1 MYKFPYYTEAD
12 TEKVIDFMKKNSF
25 ASIIGHDDLYPVA
38 THIPLEVEVEED
50 GKIFLSGH
58 LMKKT
63 DHHIAFS
70 KNENVLVIFSG
81 PHAHISASWY
91 TNPVMGS
98 TWNYMVVH
106 AKGKIRFK
114 DEQGTY
120 EAVKAI
126 TNKYESPESAASFDK
141 LPQEYVDGMVKAI
154 VGFTIEVE
162 SFDNTFKLSQ
172 NRDKASRENII
183 AQLRKRPDGNSLAIA
198 DEMEKLN
205 TKTK

>member
-1 MYKFPYYTEAD
+1 MYKFPYYTEED
-12 TEKVIDFMKKNSF
+12 QQKVIAFMKENSF
-25 ASIIGHDDLYPVA
+25 ATITGIGEQYPVA
-38 THIPLEVEVEED
+38 SHIPLEVEVQDD

-70 KNENVLVIFSG
+70 KNENVLVIFNG
-81 PHAHISASWY
+81 PHTQVSASWY

-106 AKGKIRFK
+106 AKGKITFK

-126 TNKYESPESAASFDK
+126 TNKYEGLDRSSSFDK
-141 LPQEYVDGMVKAI
+141 LPQEYIDKMVKAI
-154 VGFTIEVE
+154 VGFTVEVE
-162 SFDNTFKLSQ
+162 SLENTFKLSQ
-172 NRDKASRENII
+172 NRDEESKQNII
-183 AQLRKRPDGNSLAIA
+183 EELYKRGDDNSKAIA
-198 DEMEKLN
+198 KEILSRLTD
-205 TKTK
+205 

>member
-1 MYKFPYYTEAD
+1 MYKFDYYTEKD
-12 TEKVIDFMKKNSF
+12 QEKVIAFMKENSF
-25 ASIIGHDDLYPVA
+25 AIVSGFGERYPAA
-38 THIPLEVEVEED
+38 THLPLEVEATED

-63 DHHIAFS
+63 DHHIAFT
-70 KNENVLVIFSG
+70 KNENILVIFNG
-81 PHAHISASWY
+81 PHAHVSASWY

-98 TWNYMVVH
+98 TWNYMTVH

-141 LPQEYVDGMVKAI
+141 LPQAYVDGMVKAI
-154 VGFTIEVE
+154 AGFTIEVE
-162 SFDNTFKLSQ
+162 SFENTFKLSQ
-172 NRDKASRENII
+172 NRDQASQKNII
-183 AQLRKRPDGNSLAIA
+183 EQLMKRGDENSRKIA
-198 DEMEKLN
+198 EEMSERL
-205 TKTK
+205 